1 MVCLD
6 LGWVCL
12 RVGISEFF
20 IRPGRAAARI
30 NASTLHVIVK
40 GPIRVVAEG
49 DDLHE
54 LFQIIPLQVV
64 EQFLLAELP
73 KVAKRVPQRNALDFV
88 TLSLKALPVAG
99 ILR

>member
-1 MVCLD
+1 L
-6 LGWVCL
+6 
-12 RVGISEFF
+12 VGISEFF
-20 IRPGRAAARI
+20 IRPGRPAARI
-30 NASTLHVIVK
+30 NASTLHVIVN

-73 KVAKRVPQRNALDFV
+73 KVAKRVPRCLHGLLRERNALDFV